1 MHTHHAYTRRRTTR
15 GCETAK
21 SRAVSHGR
29 AVSRSARRPYLRHAR
44 VGAAERQLTRV
55 RLDWAVAGARPGG
68 GERVGAERRVADR
81 EQYVRGGDDG
91 RRSAVGGRRP
101 PDAVAVVAA
110 AAPAAAEDGLGRR
123 RARRRRRPRRPPL
136 PPPPSPSP
144 SPARRRRLDV
154 ARRRRRHVVRE
165 VRPREQQRL
174 AAHHQLRQ
182 DRHAAR
188 AVAVDRAQHR
198 VRRTG
203 DAARTRPPT
212 RAGSS
217 RREPTGGALRDGIDG
232 HIHVDR
238 SHVVAV
244 RAAVVRGAHPMMPSQ
259 NMGGVAVDDGS
270 RQHRTR
276 ARIIV
281 RAPRTA
287 ARRLRAVRAPA
298 TPIPRPLLV
307 SWVGLKA
314 RWGAPKA
321 RLKARPKAPTG
332 ILAVPAHRRLRGNF
346 GGAITDAVASHH
358 LPRAPRA
365 LRHRPA

>member
-1 MHTHHAYTRRRTTR
+1 MRD
-15 GCETAK
+15 GEK

-91 RRSAVGGRRP
+91 RRSAVGGRRS
-101 PDAVAVVAA
+101 ATSRC
-110 AAPAAAEDGLGRR
+110 GGGGGRRRYRRRR
-123 RARRRRRPRRPPL
+123 RARPTAGSTAAAASTTAAAAAAVAIAVAGSPSPSRRR
-136 PPPPSPSP
+136 PSPSP
-144 SPARRRRLDV
+144 SPSTRGAS
-154 ARRRRRHVVRE
+154 
-165 VRPREQQRL
+165 
-174 AAHHQLRQ
+174 
-182 DRHAAR
+182 AR
-188 AVAVDRAQHR
+188 AAAAGSTPSAASGSARSASPSPSTAR
-198 VRRTG
+198 STVRRIG
-203 DAARTRPPT
+203 AAARTRPPT

-217 RREPTGGALRDGIDG
+217 RRQPFGGALRGGIDG
-232 HIHVDR
+232 RIHVDR
-238 SHVVAV
+238 SHVVPV
-244 RAAVVRGAHPMMPSQ
+244 RAAVVRGAQPIMPSE
-259 NMGGVAVDDGS
+259 NMGGVAVDGGS

-287 ARRLRAVRAPA
+287 ARRLRAARAPA

-332 ILAVPAHRRLRGNF
+332 ACAVPTSQ
-346 GGAITDAVASHH
+346 GGARR
-358 LPRAPRA
+358 RARLEAPLARL
-365 LRHRPA
+365 LRLTTTWSRTIIRPAATTTG

>member
-1 MHTHHAYTRRRTTR
+1 MRDGEISRRLTRPSRKSKCAASVPAAREGGCGRASAHACGARLGGGWGSAGRRRASRCRAACRGSRAARPRRRRRTAD
-15 GCETAK
+15 G
-21 SRAVSHGR
+21 GR
-29 AVSRSARRPYLRHAR
+29 
-44 VGAAERQLTRV
+44 Q
-55 RLDWAVAGARPGG
+55 
-68 GERVGAERRVADR
+68 
-81 EQYVRGGDDG
+81 
-91 RRSAVGGRRP
+91 SAVGGRRP

-123 RARRRRRPRRPPL
+123 RARRRRRPRRPPP

-154 ARRRRRHVVRE
+154 ARRRRRHVGRE

-174 AAHHQLRQ
+174 ASHHRLRQ
-182 DRHAAR
+182 GRRAAR
-188 AVAVDRAQHR
+188 AVAVDRAEHR

-244 RAAVVRGAHPMMPSQ
+244 RAAVVRGAHPIMPSQ

-287 ARRLRAVRAPA
+287 VRRLRAVRAPA
-298 TPIPRPLLV
+298 TPSIRGLLV
-307 SWVGLKA
+307 SYLE
-314 RWGAPKA
+314 PKDPDSFGSGE
-321 RLKARPKAPTG
+321 PKEPTG
-332 ILAVPAHRRLRGNF
+332 ACAVPRGRRVA
-346 GGAITDAVASHH
+346 GAG
-358 LPRAPRA
+358 RARRP
-365 LRHRPA
+365 RPAHSN

>member
-1 MHTHHAYTRRRTTR
+1 MRQSVSSRVWGSAGRRL
-15 GCETAK
+15 GL
-21 SRAVSHGR
+21 GR
-29 AVSRSARRPYLRHAR
+29 SAARESVPGGVSRIASSTS
-44 VGAAERQLTRV
+44 AAETT
-55 RLDWAVAGARPGG
+55 DG
-68 GERVGAERRVADR
+68 
-81 EQYVRGGDDG
+81 G

-123 RARRRRRPRRPPL
+123 RARRRRRPRRPPP

-154 ARRRRRHVVRE
+154 ARRRRRHVGRE

-174 AAHHQLRQ
+174 ASHHRLRQ
-182 DRHAAR
+182 GRRAAR
-188 AVAVDRAQHR
+188 AVAVDRAEHR

-232 HIHVDR
+232 RIHVDR
-238 SHVVAV
+238 SHVVPV
-244 RAAVVRGAHPMMPSQ
+244 RAAVVRGAQPIMPSEK
-259 NMGGVAVDDGS
+259 MGGVAVADGS

-287 ARRLRAVRAPA
+287 VRRLRAVRAPA
-298 TPIPRPLLV
+298 TPSIRGLLV
-307 SWVGLKA
+307 SYLE
-314 RWGAPKA
+314 PKDPDSFGSGE
-321 RLKARPKAPTG
+321 PKEPTG
-332 ILAVPAHRRLRGNF
+332 ACAVPFTARDLFTAQRRSENTPRSPRRL
-346 GGAITDAVASHH
+346 
-358 LPRAPRA
+358 
-365 LRHRPA
+365 